1 MKKQFLKKLK
11 SRAGETL
18 VESLFAILIATFAS
32 IMLAGATSTAMELN
46 RQARE
51 RDRVN
56 QLCLEKLAKEESV
69 VKTSGTLKV
78 TRMQEDSEHPGKL
91 IKLEKDGAAITSN
104 VAVTFSGC
112 QIDEAGTLGDFGTYV
127 IKIDDEEEEEP

>member
-56 QLCLEKLAKEESV
+56 QLCLERLAKEENV
-69 VKTSGTLKV
+69 AHADGTLTV
-78 TRMQEDSEHPGKL
+78 VRMQEDPENEGKFVVM
-91 IKLEKDGAAITSN
+91 KKEGDAISTN
-104 VAVTFSGC
+104 VSVTFFGC
-112 QIDEAGTLGDFGTYV
+112 TIDEEGTLGDFSTYT
-127 IKIDDEEEEEP
+127 IKLDEEEP

>member
-18 VESLFAILIATFAS
+18 VETLFAILIATFAS
-32 IMLAGATSTAMELN
+32 LLMAGATSTAMELN

-69 VKTSGTLKV
+69 TQTVGSLKV
-78 TRMQEDSEHPGKL
+78 TRMKPDPENEGKFVAV
-91 IKLEKDGAAITSN
+91 EKDGAAVTSSVKVN
-104 VAVTFSGC
+104 FIGCIVDDKNTVGDFSTFSLYT
-112 QIDEAGTLGDFGTYV
+112 E
-127 IKIDDEEEEEP
+127 DEEEP

>member
-56 QLCLEKLAKEESV
+56 QLCLERLAKEENV
-69 VKTSGTLKV
+69 AQEDGTLTV
-78 TRMQEDSEHPGKL
+78 VRMQEDPENEGKFVVM
-91 IKLEKDGAAITSN
+91 KKEGDAISTN
-104 VAVTFSGC
+104 VSVTFFGC
-112 QIDEAGTLGDFGTYV
+112 TIDEEGTLGDFSTYT
-127 IKIDDEEEEEP
+127 IKLDEEEP

>member
-18 VESLFAILIATFAS
+18 VETLFAILIATFAS
-32 IMLAGATSTAMELN
+32 LMLAGATSTGMELN

-69 VKTSGTLKV
+69 TNTVGSLKV
-78 TRMQEDSEHPGKL
+78 TRMQPDADNEGKFVVMQ
-91 IKLEKDGAAITSN
+91 KSGAAITST
-104 VAVTFSGC
+104 VKVTFAGC
-112 QIDEAGTLGDFGTYV
+112 VVDDKNTIGDFSTFSLYT
-127 IKIDDEEEEEP
+127 EEEEEP